1 VDRKIRKEIEIINQ
15 SLLIKLPE
23 IAISPQEFLE
33 LNTTHINYKMKQ
45 ITETSIHIE
54 KVFHFV
60 IKLILYRIYD
70 KYPLKNNNQ
79 KFDFFDVVL
88 ALEVIK
94 DSDGM
99 IKCNSELYQF

>member
-1 VDRKIRKEIEIINQ
+1 MDRIIRKEIEIINQ
-15 SLLIKLPE
+15 SILIKLPE
-23 IAISPQEFLE
+23 TAISPQEFLE
-33 LNTTHINYKMKQ
+33 LNETHINNKMKQ
-45 ITETSIHIE
+45 ITEASIRIE

-79 KFDFFDVVL
+79 KFDFFNVVL
-88 ALEVIK
+88 ALENIK
-94 DSDGM
+94 DSDGV